1 MSYFLSRSIVRSGF
15 GGGLGGRLGC
25 WLSERLFSRFSIAA
39 RITAITLTLAVPLN
53 LVIAAVIWRLSE
65 GARETQQTSL
75 LYTARSVAAAVDA
88 KLGEYMDF
96 AQALARSPALV
107 EDNLEGFEAE
117 ARRAFTTPDAL
128 VMVADLEGQQLINT
142 VKQPGQRLPVRGPV
156 PFAVQKRAFETRS
169 TVITGVR
176 LGIVSLDWIISIEVP
191 IFKNGQPFRALSV
204 AVRVESF
211 FRLLNAQQMPEGW
224 LACIF
229 DHQGRFVARVPG
241 HERNVG
247 HLAPEGFLK
256 VKDQDGIF
264 EFLSA
269 EGIPIMT
276 ANTHSAASGWP
287 VAIAVKK
294 AEMQA
299 AAWTTIR
306 WATILGGSF
315 SVLSLMFAGAI
326 ARSITGPIEKL
337 RQKAGVLLAE
347 PAPLMRPV
355 GPPEVRDLCQALKE
369 SAARRDRSD
378 RALRESEEKLRL
390 ALDAA
395 ELGIWRWDVGKG
407 AKEMHWDSRCRALF
421 GVSDDACVTYESW
434 ANCIVPEDR
443 ARTEA
448 NVARALDPDDPHDE
462 TVCEYRVRHPDGKV
476 LWLYST
482 GRVFFEPDAE
492 STSGRR
498 VAFKSGAIRDVTK
511 VHLAE
516 AALRES
522 EQRLRL
528 SNEAAG
534 IGTFTID
541 PESGCVHYSPELA
554 AMLGF
559 PGVTITKIENAFA
572 RVHRDDL
579 YSFRIQYQ
587 AGLSG
592 RGAGQ
597 IRADFR
603 FVRPGGEIRWMTWAG
618 RVHFRDGPSGRRPFR
633 IDGACVD
640 ITDRK
645 RTEEELRKSEE
656 RFRGVFENAATGIAI
671 TDIEGGFQS
680 CNPAYS
686 RMIGYS
692 EQEFRQQPLSTF
704 MHPEDRDANVLQCK
718 RLAAQ
723 EIASFEIVNRYLRK
737 DGKALWVDKH
747 VSLLR
752 DSAGQPSHIIV
763 LAMDITE
770 RKRQD
775 DQIRLLMREVNHR
788 SKNMLS
794 LVQAV
799 ARQTLAANP
808 EDFLERF
815 EKRVEALAAN
825 QDLLVKNAW
834 KGAGLDEI
842 VRSQLAPFEDLIG
855 TRIEVRGPPV
865 FVSASAA
872 QVIGMALHEL
882 ATNAGKYGALSGS
895 DGRVEIA
902 WRIQRDDAFVMSWRE
917 ECAHPITA
925 PSKLGFGSS
934 VISSMAEMSLG
945 AKVELNFPATGLVWQ
960 LSCAAAEI
968 SDGDVRS
975 RPSGETEGIA
985 GDSTLTTQR
994 PRILVVEDEAVV
1006 AIEIARVLT
1015 EAGFDIVGPAR
1026 GVSTAMELLKR
1037 GDCHAAVLDINLG
1050 SETSEAIATALK
1062 ASTTPFVALS
1072 GYARNEYP
1080 PVFADAPALMK
1091 PLRPQLLVA
1100 ELRKCIEVNENE
1112 SLERA

>member
-1 MSYFLSRSIVRSGF
+1 MSSFLSRSAVRSGF
-15 GGGLGGRLGC
+15 RGGLGGRLGC

-39 RITAITLTLAVPLN
+39 RITAIALTLAVPLN

-65 GARETQQTSL
+65 AARETQQTSL
-75 LYTARSVAAAVDA
+75 LYTARSVSAAVDA

-96 AQALARSPALV
+96 AQALARSPALI

-128 VMVADLEGQQLINT
+128 VMVADLEGHQLINT

-156 PFAVQKRAFETRS
+156 PLSVQKRAFETRS
-169 TVITGVR
+169 TVISGVR
-176 LGIVSLDWIISIEVP
+176 LGIVSLDWIISVEVP
-191 IFKNGQPFRALSV
+191 IFKNGQAFRALSV
-204 AVRVESF
+204 AVRAEAF
-211 FRLLNAQQMPEGW
+211 FRLLNAQQMPKGW

-241 HERNVG
+241 HERNVA

-269 EGIPIMT
+269 EGIPIVT
-276 ANTHSAASGWP
+276 ANAHSAASGWP

-294 AEMQA
+294 AEMEA

-315 SVLSLMFAGAI
+315 SVLSLMFAGAM

-337 RQKAGVLLAE
+337 RQKAGALLAE
-347 PAPLMRPV
+347 SAPSLGPA

-378 RALRESEEKLRL
+378 QALRESEEKLRM

-395 ELGIWRWDVGKG
+395 ELGIWRWDAGKG
-407 AKEMHWDSRCRALF
+407 VKEMQWDSRCRALF
-421 GVSDDACVTYESW
+421 GVSDNACVTYESW

-448 NVARALDPDDPHDE
+448 NVARALDPGDPHDE
-462 TVCEYRVRHPDGKV
+462 TVCEYRVRHPDGRV

-482 GRVFFEPDAE
+482 GRVFFEPDSE
-492 STSGRR
+492 SPFGRR

-516 AALRES
+516 TALRES
-522 EQRLRL
+522 EERLRL

-534 IGTFTID
+534 IGTFTVD
-541 PESGCVHYSPELA
+541 PESGCVHYSSELA

-559 PGVTITKIENAFA
+559 PRVTTTKITDALT
-572 RVHRDDL
+572 RVHREDL
-579 YSFRIQYQ
+579 IRVWPQYE
-587 AGLSG
+587 AGLSE
-592 RGAGQ
+592 AGPKE
-597 IRADFR
+597 IKVDFR
-603 FVRPGGEIRWMTWAG
+603 FVRPGGEVRWMTWAG
-618 RVHFRDGPSGRRPFR
+618 RVHFRDGPSGPRPFR
-633 IDGACVD
+633 IDGACMD

-645 RTEEELRKSEE
+645 RVEAALRASEE
-656 RFRGVFENAATGIAI
+656 QFRGVFENAATGIAI
-671 TDIEGGFQS
+671 LDMEGRFQS
-680 CNPAYS
+680 CNPAYAA
-686 RMIGYS
+686 MLGYS
-692 EQEFRQQPLSTF
+692 EPELRQQSFPAHV
-704 MHPEDRDANVLQCK
+704 HPEDRDENLAQYK

-723 EIASFEIVNRYLRK
+723 EISSFEIVNRYLHK
-737 DGKALWVDKH
+737 DGTALWVDKH

-752 DSAGQPSHIIV
+752 DSTGQPSNVIV
-763 LAMDITE
+763 LAMDVTE

-794 LVQAV
+794 LIQAV

-815 EKRVEALAAN
+815 ERRVEALAAN

-834 KGAGLDEI
+834 QGADLDEL
-842 VRSQLAPFEDLIG
+842 VRSQLAPFQDLIG
-855 TRIEVRGPPV
+855 TRIELQGPAV

-934 VISSMAEMSLG
+934 VISSIAEMSLG

-975 RPSGETEGIA
+975 RPLAETEGIA
-985 GDSTLTTQR
+985 GSSTQR

-1006 AIEIARVLT
+1006 AVEITRVLT

-1037 GDCHAAVLDINLG
+1037 GGCHAAVLDINLG

-1100 ELRKCIEVNENE
+1100 ELRKCIELNGNEF
-1112 SLERA
+1112 LERA